1 MKLLNAEDAKKL
13 LDSNTQ
19 EMNVTANMASKVLK
33 RPTPSTLEEWEQFT
47 TVNDD
52 KAQMRLARAM
62 GYPPSWRVVRYV
74 NVCLMHPLK

>member
-1 MKLLNAEDAKKL
+1 MIYSDQTPPNPTHCETSFKFFNQKFLLYHNLHKMA
-13 LDSNTQ
+13 
-19 EMNVTANMASKVLK
+19 ASKVLK
-33 RPTPSTLEEWEQFT
+33 RPTPSTLEEWEQFP

-74 NVCLMHPLK
+74 

>member
-1 MKLLNAEDAKKL
+1 
-13 LDSNTQ
+13 
-19 EMNVTANMASKVLK
+19 MASGKVFK
-33 RPTPSTLEEWEQFT
+33 RPTPSTLEEWEQFP

-74 NVCLMHPLK
+74 NV